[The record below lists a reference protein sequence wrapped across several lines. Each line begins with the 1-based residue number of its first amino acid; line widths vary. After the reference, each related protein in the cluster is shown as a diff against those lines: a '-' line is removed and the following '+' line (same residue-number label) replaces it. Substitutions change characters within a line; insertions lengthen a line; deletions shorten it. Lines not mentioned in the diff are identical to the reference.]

1 MFGRGLL
8 RRLVVL
14 VALTLVTAVVVPGV
28 MAPSASANGCGGF
41 TFEVAD
47 IDELDDA
54 IECYNNQSPEG
65 DYTITLTS
73 DIEIDDDSLGNAID
87 SDTDSGDLTIDGAGY
102 EIFGDG
108 NDDYHLLIE
117 NEGTGTVYIKNI
129 TFTGSDDDSIEW
141 NGGNLD
147 IRDSYFIDN
156 NFDIYGGPE
165 GGPGGDLTVVNV
177 VFSIGEDTQEGT
189 DPINIDWEDAEAV
202 MTVIICNSSF
212 DVNGEPSIDIDTDI
226 PDGDGLVDL
235 YLANNVFNSD
245 DDFEL
250 GEGVTVIDDETP
262 ETCQADEPTGSAAPV
277 PYPGPFTQMP
287 ELAGAPYGWGTS
299 PVPAA
304 SPETPTA
311 AAAAGD
317 GVAGLAYTGTT
328 TTTLAYLAV
337 GLIGFGAL
345 LVPVSRRRN

>member
-1 MFGRGLL
+1 MLGRGLF
-8 RRLVVL
+8 RRLVVF
-14 VALTLVTAVVVPGV
+14 VVLTLVTAVVVPGV

-47 IDELDDA
+47 IDELYDA
-54 IECYNNQSPEG
+54 ISCYNGQSPEG
-65 DYTITLTS
+65 DYTITLTT
-73 DIEIDDDSLGNAID
+73 DIEIDGVYLDIEID
-87 SDTDSGDLTIDGAGY
+87 SGTDSGDLTIDGAGY
-102 EIFGDG
+102 RIFGDG
-108 NDDYHLLIE
+108 NDDYHLDIE

-129 TFTGSDDDSIEW
+129 TFTGAESDSIDW
-141 NGGNLD
+141 DGGNLD
-147 IRDSYFIDN
+147 IRDSFFIDN
-156 NFDIYGGPE
+156 DYDIWGGPD

-177 VFSIGEDTQEGT
+177 VFLVGEYTQEGT
-189 DPINIDWEDAEAV
+189 DPINIEWEDAEAV

-212 DVNGEPSIDIDTDI
+212 DVNGDPSIEIETD
-226 PDGDGLVDL
+226 DGLVDL

-245 DDFEL
+245 NDFEL
-250 GEGVTVIDDETP
+250 EDGVTVIDDETP
-262 ETCQADEPTGSAAPV
+262 ETCQADEPTGSAAAV

-287 ELAGAPYGWGTS
+287 EPAGD
-299 PVPAA
+299 AA

-311 AAAAGD
+311 ASAAGD